1 MIVRRKAGLILAAA
15 LAAAAP
21 VIYFRIP
28 LFYFSPD
35 MQYVKAKILRVAAG
49 ELFAD
54 PISGYANF
62 HPPFYHLFLSLF
74 ARAGVPLD
82 PLLTAVTVANV
93 CLIFLTTFLVLRRF
107 FNDDTAFLA
116 TLLLPFVFQHMGSW
130 DLFLAT
136 AFYFSVPLYLAG
148 LWLYLA
154 PSPTKR
160 ESTIAAVLWGAAF
173 LVSPVYVFLIGFT
186 FLYELS
192 LSGRRRRAIE
202 MIGVFFLMLMPFF
215 YQAYVVGK
223 AGMAATSTFA
233 FWRGLPG
240 RDWFQKL
247 AISLLAPV
255 DGNLTNWQI
264 IPSLALVVLGII
276 GLRRFRPRL
285 AYPAIAGVA
294 YLFTAYHFSFAYA
307 SRILFFPTLI
317 LVASAVQWLRAGV
330 SRRALV
336 TVSLALFIMVGY
348 GDHLIRSFS
357 HYREQIPGF
366 ATYFKAGPGLWANLG
381 KYAKPDDCVLAT
393 DFAYRMFILPNIP
406 VHGLLAYRS
415 GEYFQLGA
423 DLSKRMYEAYNQLM
437 ECTDIETIE
446 RICAQYNIRAAVAS
460 EIKELELPVFR
471 TLTDHWPIV
480 YRDVYFRIYQRPGSR

>member
-1 MIVRRKAGLILAAA
+1 MTLRRKAGIILAA

-21 VIYFRIP
+21 VLYFHIP

-82 PLLTAVTVANV
+82 SLLTAITVTNV
-93 CLIFLTTFLVLRRF
+93 GLIFLTAFLVLRRF
-107 FNDDTAFLA
+107 FDEDAAFLA
-116 TLLLPFVFQHMGSW
+116 TLLLPFVFQHMGPW

-160 ESTIAAVLWGAAF
+160 ESTAAAVLWGAAF
-173 LVSPVYVFLIGFT
+173 LVSPVYLFLIGFT
-186 FLYELS
+186 FLYDLLS
-192 LSGRRRRAIE
+192 AGRRRRAIE
-202 MIGVFFLMLMPFF
+202 MIGVFLLMLMPFF
-215 YQAYVVGK
+215 YQAYVVSQ
-223 AGMAATSTFA
+223 AGLAATSTFA
-233 FWRGLPG
+233 VWRGWPDG
-240 RDWFQKL
+240 GWFKNL
-247 AISLLAPV
+247 ALSLLAPV
-255 DGNLTNWQI
+255 DGSLTNWQI
-264 IPSLALVVLGII
+264 IPSLALAVLGII
-276 GLRRFRPRL
+276 GLRRIRPRL
-285 AYPAIAGVA
+285 AYPVITAIA

-307 SRILFFPTLI
+307 SRILFFLI
-317 LVASAVQWLRAGV
+317 LILAASAVQWLRAVV
-330 SRRALV
+330 SRRELV

-348 GDHLIRSFS
+348 GDHLVRTISL
-357 HYREQIPGF
+357 YREQSPGF
-366 ATYFKAGPGLWANLG
+366 STYFKAGPGLWANLS

-423 DLSKRMYEAYNQLM
+423 DLSKRMYEAYNRLM
-437 ECTDIETIE
+437 ESTDIDTIE

-471 TLTDHWPIV
+471 TLTDHWPVV
-480 YRDVYFRIYQRPGSR
+480 YRDVYFRIYLRPDSR